1 MLVALLQPPPAMA
14 FDPTTLTA
22 ALFVQLGVLALVLP
36 LMADGRGHKAL
47 RWGGAA
53 LAAQALAWGGLLWP
67 EAVPGSVGMAG
78 VDALSVAAWILAL
91 QAVQCWLGPR
101 WGLPW
106 LWALPAVAFV
116 AHLAAPSP
124 PWRAA
129 GAALLPALVQGGLLL
144 ALWMPATL
152 NAAAGHRRW
161 RLTLSLPLA
170 LLALLNVVRGFMAL
184 DPSVDLPT
192 LRGAHPVAL
201 GAAVL
206 SGAAAATWALACL
219 SAWRAET
226 EAQWQAAA
234 PADALTGLANRTALE
249 ARGAELLAHARRH
262 GDTLGALSIEIDH
275 LQQIQD
281 RQGLE
286 VGNACRVLLAECLQA
301 LARPGDAVA
310 RLGDE
315 GFVVL
320 RGRTRADGA
329 QAFDRRL
336 REALQAQ
343 APERLGFFLD
353 VSAGWSLLRPDDRQ
367 VDDLLQRADAG
378 RQRAKA
384 EGRGRLAAE
393 PGLDAEA
400 DA

>member
-53 LAAQALAWGGLLWP
+53 LAAQALAWGGLL
-67 EAVPGSVGMAG
+67 VPGTLSGSVAMAG
-78 VDALSVAAWILAL
+78 LEALSVGAWIMAL
-91 QAVQCWLGPR
+91 QAVQRWLGPR

-116 AHLAAPSP
+116 AHLAAPTPS
-124 PWRAA
+124 WRAA

-144 ALWMPATL
+144 ALWVPAPQ
-152 NAAAGHRRW
+152 AAAPHRRW
-161 RLTLSLPLA
+161 RLTLSLALA

-184 DPSVDLPT
+184 DPSVDLPS
-192 LRGAHPVAL
+192 LQGAHPVAL
-201 GAAVL
+201 GVALLTGAV
-206 SGAAAATWALACL
+206 AATWALACL

-226 EAQWQAAA
+226 EAQWLAGA
-234 PADALTGLANRTALE
+234 PADALTGLANRATLE
-249 ARGAELLAHARRH
+249 ARGAELIAHARRH
-262 GDTLGALSIEIDH
+262 GDTLVALSIEIDH

-320 RGRTRADGA
+320 LGRTRADGA

>member
-1 MLVALLQPPPAMA
+1 MLAALLLPPPAMA

-36 LMADGRGHKAL
+36 LVADGRGHAAL
-47 RWGGAA
+47 RWGSAG
-53 LAAQALAWGGLLWP
+53 LTAQALAWGGLL
-67 EAVPGSVGMAG
+67 VPGTLSGSVTMASLE
-78 VDALSVAAWILAL
+78 ALSVAAWVMAL
-91 QAVQCWLGPR
+91 QAVRRWLGPR

-106 LWALPAVAFV
+106 LWVLPAVAFV
-116 AHLAAPSP
+116 AHLVAPTPS
-124 PWRAA
+124 WRAA

-144 ALWMPATL
+144 ALWVPAPL
-152 NAAAGHRRW
+152 AAAPHRRW
-161 RLTLSLPLA
+161 RLILSLPLA

-192 LRGAHPVAL
+192 LQGAHPVAL
-201 GAAVL
+201 GVAL
-206 SGAAAATWALACL
+206 LTGAAAATWALACL

-226 EAQWQAAA
+226 EAQWLAGA
-234 PADALTGLANRTALE
+234 PADALTGLANRATLE
-249 ARGAELLAHARRH
+249 ARGAELIAHARRH
-262 GDTLGALSIEIDH
+262 GDTLVALSIEIDH

-310 RLGDE
+310 RVGGE

-320 RGRTRADGA
+320 LGRTRADGA

-353 VSAGWSLLRPDDRQ
+353 VSAGWSLLRPGDRQ